1 MSDGPLRFPAIA
13 HEIIA
18 KIEQTQADALRETAD
33 LYARTIANDGLVH
46 LWGGGHSA
54 LGVLETFPRIGS
66 MVGFH
71 PLLELPITYYSNVVG
86 VSGLRQALFLERVSG
101 YAETI
106 LENFTFGAQDC
117 MCVIS
122 STGINSV
129 AIEIAL
135 GAKKRGLPVVAIT
148 SAAHQGATV
157 SRHASGK
164 RLIEVADIVI
174 DNCTPPGDASIQVEG
189 CDYPTSSTSTLAVIT
204 IVQTLNALVA
214 ERLVELG
221 VKPLILGS
229 PHFVANDEEAKRNLE
244 EYYREFRRRTR
255 RL

>member
-1 MSDGPLRFPAIA
+1 MTRLRFPSIA
-13 HEIIA
+13 RDIIT
-18 KIEQTQADALRETAD
+18 KIEETQGDALRATAD
-33 LYARTIANDGLVH
+33 LYARSIAADGLVH

-66 MVGFH
+66 IVGFH
-71 PLLELPITYYSNVVG
+71 PILELPITYYSNVVG

-101 YAETI
+101 YAETV
-106 LENFTFGAQDC
+106 LQNFVFGAHDS
-117 MCVIS
+117 MCIIS

-129 AIEIAL
+129 AIEMAL
-135 GAKKRGLPVVAIT
+135 GAQQRGLPVVAIT
-148 SAAHQGATV
+148 SVAHQKATV

-164 RLIEVADIVI
+164 TLADLADIVI
-174 DNCTPPGDASIQVEG
+174 DNCTPPGDASIHVEG
-189 CDYPTSSTSTLAVIT
+189 CDYPTSSTSNLAVIT

-214 ERLVELG
+214 ERLIELET
-221 VKPLILGS
+221 KPLILGS
-229 PHFVANDEEAKRNLE
+229 PHFVATEAESTRNIE